1 MNEASA
7 TTAAFKYRSLEF
19 HSSRMWQWAQIDQA
33 LSFMRKFGL
42 NTLIFH
48 QNDIVDQLVFPT
60 AFFPDDVMWKRWPVR
75 LHSVYQNR
83 HYINNVVREA
93 ARLEIGFFV
102 EIKEIWFV
110 DALLE
115 RVAGLRNEDGIVCPS
130 NPFWWEFLD
139 IKMRELIAA
148 VPGLSGVIVSPGTRE
163 SKTSISTNSCRCARC
178 LASDPT
184 DWYTS
189 LLGAMHRP
197 LAEHG
202 KTLVV
207 RDFSYS
213 ADQQSRMLDAAGRC
227 SNDIVISLKN
237 TPHDYYPT
245 FPDNPRIGHTSGM
258 RQWVEYDTWGQFFGM
273 GFFPVGVVEDMQKRM
288 RHALDCGVEGIS
300 LRTDWEVITDS
311 GSFNSPNVLNVVAGA
326 LLAQNVDISLDEIY
340 ADWARHGVYS
350 PMKTASELGPLL
362 VPEDAASANAWKLF
376 MRASWS
382 VMERAAYIRGH
393 LFHEDNQ
400 YPETVAKAFDMLI
413 AIHGRDDWEPG
424 ASRLLDPTDENLAI
438 IFAEKA
444 DALREVSTLAD
455 ILAPA
460 LDDMPAA
467 VRAEF
472 QTMLELYVLYVQG
485 YALCANAVFLV
496 RKAEHS
502 VSAGSVERAQRTA
515 APLRDFSDAL
525 AMRLHGT
532 SFPHYVYWLLDGDR
546 TRALADDVERRLAE
560 LLNMTQGSVNVA

>member
-1 MNEASA
+1 MNEVSG

-19 HSSRMWQWAQIDQA
+19 HSSRMWQWAQVDQA

-83 HYINNVVREA
+83 HYINKVVREA

-178 LASDPT
+178 LATDPT

-424 ASRLLDPTDENLAI
+424 ASRLLDPTDANLAI

-444 DALREVSTLAD
+444 DALREVATLAD

-460 LDDMPAA
+460 LEDMPAA
-467 VRAEF
+467 ARAEF

-485 YALCANAVFLV
+485 YALCASAVFLV

-515 APLRDFSDAL
+515 APLRDFSDTL

-560 LLNMTQGSVNVA
+560 LSNTKQGSVNVA